1 MVQPPDADI
10 FIKAEKIDIVTDF
23 KYLGVT
29 LDPNLN
35 FKKHVKKMVKTI
47 KYNLANFRHIRNCL
61 SLDAAKIFMHAM
73 ILSHMSYC
81 ITCWGQA
88 GETAIKPLESL
99 YKQTLKTLDKKPMHF
114 HHCRVLEKY
123 NLLSFENF
131 RLFSNLCL
139 VYKILNGL
147 APPPLC
153 DFVYTHSVSSIR
165 SSRISSIQDCTISS
179 HCIWAVSFLCESHNS
194 VECPT

>member
-1 MVQPPDADI
+1 
-10 FIKAEKIDIVTDF
+10 
-23 KYLGVT
+23 
-29 LDPNLN
+29 
-35 FKKHVKKMVKTI
+35 
-47 KYNLANFRHIRNCL
+47 
-61 SLDAAKIFMHAM
+61 MHAM

-153 DFVYTHSVSSIR
+153 DFLYTRSVSSIR
-165 SSRISSIQDCTISS
+165 SSRISSIRDCIIPFRCTAFAQSAFSVKAAIQWNALPDDTKNYSSIST
-179 HCIWAVSFLCESHNS
+179 FKTKFKNLLKTTQLCNH
-194 VECPT
+194 